1 MAKYPTIAHTPK
13 TISNSVAEA
22 KRGLTHEGGVPFP
35 VPASNRLGVAGY
47 TKDGDENRRL
57 ELLLDRLLHE
67 MQLMPEPTTTALQLA
82 VVMGYYVKADG
93 TKVEFAGGT
102 ISVTDATS
110 DQKVYIDVA
119 SNALAKGAAWPA
131 TETDYVPIAIVD
143 ASGGEITQV
152 KDARNYCAMRVH
164 ASASDLGTTTQTTF
178 TIDSDNAGAE
188 VDMGL
193 RFNRGSSGG
202 GEDAELRW
210 VAASGLFRLLTQHS
224 TATRAAL
231 DVAKMQVAGSDVIET
246 DGALVAAAVKAARL
260 YTFGANGGTAYGV
273 KLTPGGSTGAP
284 SSGAHTA
291 GELAIDSA
299 GVLWACVVDGSP
311 GTWQQVGKQ
320 DSTIVLSVGNG
331 PGTAAGGAQSVTIQ
345 AKDNFGNNVSQE
357 VIFDLYLMDDAAG
370 AGDAANVSAFSV
382 STGTAV
388 RTITANKIYRIK
400 TNSSGTATV
409 SITNSIA
416 DTVYLLV
423 AMAPGSPALHCGDTG
438 SAVWS

>member
-1 MAKYPTIAHTPK
+1 MAKYPTISHTPK

-22 KRGLTHEGGVPFP
+22 KRGLTHESAVPFP

-67 MQLMPEPTTTALQLA
+67 MQLMPEPTTTPLQLA
-82 VVMGYYVKADG
+82 VVKGYYVKADG

-110 DQKVYIDVA
+110 DQKVYIDVP
-119 SNALAKGAAWPA
+119 SNALAKGASWPA

-164 ASASDLGTTTQTTF
+164 ASASDLGTTTQTTL

-231 DVAKMQVAGSDVIET
+231 DVAKLQVAGSDVIET
-246 DGALVAAAVKAARL
+246 DGAIVAAAVKAARL
-260 YTFGANGGTAYGV
+260 YTFGANGGTAYGL
-273 KLTPGGSTGAP
+273 KLTPGAAPGAP

-291 GELAIDSA
+291 GELAVDFV
-299 GVLWACVVDGSP
+299 GVLWACTVDGTP

-320 DSTIVLSVGNG
+320 DSTITISVSDASGS
-331 PGTAAGGAQSVTIQ
+331 AANPIDFTIQ
-345 AKDNFGNNVSQE
+345 AKDAFGNNLAQTVTLE
-357 VIFDLYLMDDAAG
+357 IGLMDDANGLAF
-370 AGDAANVSAFSV
+370 AANVTAV
-382 STGTAV
+382 STPTGSN
-388 RTITANKIYRIK
+388 RQITANKEYHVI
-400 TNSSGTATV
+400 TDANGTAV
-409 SITNSIA
+409 VRVTNSIA
-416 DTVYLLV
+416 DQVFVLV
-423 AMAPGSPALHCGDTG
+423 KPSLKSGAMNCSDAGTG
-438 SAVWS
+438 TWS